1 MGRRIQGQR
10 RGRGSPT
17 FRAPSHRYKADLSHP
32 TVADSEG
39 QSASDSRRESG
50 DDDLIRG
57 TVVDIE
63 HDPARSAPVA
73 AVEFADSES
82 GAGDGDRRLVL
93 APEGIGVGDELQV
106 GVSAAIEP
114 GNTLP
119 LAEIPEGVP
128 ICNVEANQGDGGT
141 FARASGVN
149 ATLLAHERSV
159 AVVQLP
165 SGDVKRLDP
174 QCRAT
179 IGVVAGGGRT
189 EKPMVTAGNK
199 HHKMKSRGTKWP
211 NVRGVAMNAVDH
223 PFGGGGRQ
231 HPGRPKSISR
241 DAAPGRKVGDIAS
254 RRTGRG
260 GDN

>member
-10 RGRGSPT
+10 RGRGGPT
-17 FRAPSHRYKADLSHP
+17 FRAPSHRYKADLQHKQ
-32 TVADSEG
+32 TEDSDVV
-39 QSASDSRRESG
+39 S
-50 DDDLIRG
+50 G

-63 HDPARSAPVA
+63 HDPARSAPVV
-73 AVEFADSES
+73 AVEFE
-82 GAGDGDRRLVL
+82 DGDQRLVL
-93 APEGIGVGDELQV
+93 APEGIAVGDELQV
-106 GVSAAIEP
+106 GVSAEIAP

-128 ICNVEANQGDGGT
+128 VCNIERQPGDGGK
-141 FARASGVN
+141 FARASGTS
-149 ATLLAHERSV
+149 ADLITHDREA

-165 SGDVKRLDP
+165 SGEMKRLDP

-189 EKPMVTAGNK
+189 EKPFVKAGK
-199 HHKMKSRGTKWP
+199 KYHKMKARGTKWP

-231 HPGRPKSISR
+231 HPGRPKSVSR
-241 DAAPGRKVGDIAS
+241 DAPPGRKVGDIAS

-260 GDN
+260 GNK

>member
-10 RGRGSPT
+10 RGRGTPT
-17 FRAPSHRYKADLSHP
+17 FRAPSHRYKADLQHRK
-32 TVADSEG
+32 VEDADVIG
-39 QSASDSRRESG
+39 
-50 DDDLIRG
+50 G

-73 AVEFADSES
+73 AVEFE
-82 GAGDGDRRLVL
+82 DGDRRLVL
-93 APEGIGVGDELQV
+93 APEGVGVGDELQV
-106 GVSAAIEP
+106 GVSAEIAP

-128 ICNVEANQGDGGT
+128 VCNVESSPGDGGR
-141 FARASGVN
+141 FARSSGVN
-149 ATLLAHERSV
+149 ATLLTHDRNV
-159 AVVQLP
+159 AVVKLP
-165 SGDVKRLDP
+165 SGEMKRLDP

-189 EKPMVTAGNK
+189 DKPMVKAGNK
-199 HHKMKSRGTKWP
+199 HHKMKARGTKWP

-231 HPGRPKSISR
+231 HPGKPKSVSR
-241 DAAPGRKVGDIAS
+241 DTPPGRKVGDIAS
-254 RRTGRG
+254 KRTGRG
-260 GDN
+260 GNE

>member
-1 MGRRIQGQR
+1 MGRRIFGQR
-10 RGRGSPT
+10 RGRGTPT
-17 FRAPSHRYKADLSHP
+17 FRAPSHRYKAKLDHKK
-32 TVADSEG
+32 TE
-39 QSASDSRRESG
+39 G
-50 DDDLIRG
+50 DDVVRG

-73 AVEFADSES
+73 AIEFE
-82 GAGDGDRRLVL
+82 DGEQRLVL
-93 APEGIGVGDELQV
+93 APEGITVGEEIQV
-106 GVSAAIEP
+106 GVSAEIKP

-128 ICNVEANQGDGGT
+128 VCNVEANQGDGGK

-149 ATLLAHERSV
+149 ADLITHDRNA

-165 SGDVKRLDP
+165 SGEVKRLDP

-179 IGVVAGGGRT
+179 VGVVAGGGRT
-189 EKPMVTAGNK
+189 EKPMVKAGNK
-199 HHKMKSRGTKWP
+199 YHKMRARGSKWP
-211 NVRGVAMNAVDH
+211 RVRGVAMNAVDH

-231 HPGRPKSISR
+231 HPGKPKSVSR
-241 DAAPGRKVGDIAS
+241 NAPPGRKVGDISS

-260 GDN
+260 GNK

>member
-1 MGRRIQGQR
+1 MGRRILGQR
-10 RGRGSPT
+10 RGRGTST
-17 FRAPSHRYKADLSHP
+17 FRAPSHRYKAKLDHKK
-32 TVADSEG
+32 AE
-39 QSASDSRRESG
+39 
-50 DDDLIRG
+50 DDDVVRG
-57 TVVDIE
+57 TIVDIE

-73 AVEFADSES
+73 AIEFE
-82 GAGDGDRRLVL
+82 DGEQRLVL
-93 APEGIGVGDELQV
+93 APEGVTVGEEIQV
-106 GVSAAIEP
+106 GVSAEIKP

-128 ICNVEANQGDGGT
+128 ICNVEANPGDGGK

-149 ATLLAHERSV
+149 ADLITHDRNA

-165 SGDVKRLDP
+165 SGEVKRLDP

-189 EKPMVTAGNK
+189 EKPMVKAGNK
-199 HHKMKSRGTKWP
+199 HHKMKARGTKWP
-211 NVRGVAMNAVDH
+211 RVRGVAMNAVDH

-231 HPGRPKSISR
+231 HPGKPKSVSR
-241 DAAPGRKVGDIAS
+241 NAPPGRKVGDISS

-260 GDN
+260 GNK

>member
-10 RGRGSPT
+10 RGRGSST
-17 FRAPSHRYKADLSHP
+17 FRAPSHRYKADLQHRKVEDGDV
-32 TVADSEG
+32 VA
-39 QSASDSRRESG
+39 
-50 DDDLIRG
+50 G

-73 AVEFADSES
+73 AVEFE
-82 GAGDGDRRLVL
+82 DGDHRLVL
-93 APEGIGVGDELQV
+93 APEGVGVGDELQV
-106 GVSAAIEP
+106 GVSAEIAP

-128 ICNVEANQGDGGT
+128 VCNVESSPGDGGR

-149 ATLLAHERSV
+149 ATLLTHDRNV
-159 AVVQLP
+159 AVVKLP
-165 SGDVKRLDP
+165 SGEMKRLDP

-189 EKPMVTAGNK
+189 DKPMVKAGNK
-199 HHKMKSRGTKWP
+199 YHKMKARGTKWP

-231 HPGRPKSISR
+231 HPGKPKSISR
-241 DAAPGRKVGDIAS
+241 NAPPGRKVGDIAS
-254 RRTGRG
+254 KRTGRG
-260 GDN
+260 GNE

>member
-10 RGRGSPT
+10 RGRGTPT
-17 FRAPSHRYKADLSHP
+17 FRAPSHRYKAKLDHRKD
-32 TVADSEG
+32 A
-39 QSASDSRRESG
+39 G
-50 DDDLIRG
+50 DVVRG

-73 AVEFADSES
+73 AVEFE
-82 GAGDGDRRLVL
+82 DGDRRLVL
-93 APEGIGVGDELQV
+93 APEGIAVGEEIQV
-106 GVSAAIEP
+106 GISAEIKP

-128 ICNVEANQGDGGT
+128 ICNVESKPGDGGR

-149 ATLLAHERSV
+149 ADLITHDRDA

-165 SGDVKRLDP
+165 SGEVKRLDP

-179 IGVVAGGGRT
+179 VGVVAGGGRT
-189 EKPMVTAGNK
+189 EKPFVKAGK
-199 HHKMKSRGTKWP
+199 KYHKLRARGTKYP
-211 NVRGVAMNAVDH
+211 RVRGVAMNAVDH

-231 HPGRPKSISR
+231 HPGRPKSVSR
-241 DAAPGRKVGDIAS
+241 DAPPGRKVGDIAS

-260 GDN
+260 GNK

>member
-1 MGRRIQGQR
+1 MGRRIRGQR
-10 RGRGSPT
+10 RGRGGST
-17 FRAPSHRYKADLSHP
+17 FRAPSHRYKAELSHR
-32 TVADSEG
+32 TVED
-39 QSASDSRRESG
+39 G
-50 DDDLIRG
+50 DIVRG
-57 TVVDIE
+57 EVVDIE

-73 AVEFADSES
+73 AIEFD
-82 GAGDGDRRLVL
+82 DGDQRLVL
-93 APEGIGVGDELQV
+93 APEGVAVGDPIQV

-119 LAEIPEGVP
+119 LSEIPEGVP
-128 ICNVEANQGDGGT
+128 VCNVEANPGDGGK
-141 FARASGVN
+141 FARASGVS
-149 ATLLAHERSV
+149 ATLLAHERSA

-165 SGDVKRLDP
+165 SGEMKRLAPD
-174 QCRAT
+174 CRAT

-189 EKPMVTAGNK
+189 EKPIVKAGKK
-199 HHKMKSRGTKWP
+199 HHKARARGMVWP
-211 NVRGVAMNAVDH
+211 RVRGVAMNAVDH

-260 GDN
+260 GEQ

>member
-10 RGRGSPT
+10 RGRGGPT
-17 FRAPSHRYKADLSHP
+17 FRAPSHRYKADLSHKKAEDSDV
-32 TVADSEG
+32 VA
-39 QSASDSRRESG
+39 
-50 DDDLIRG
+50 G

-73 AVEFADSES
+73 AVEFE
-82 GAGDGDRRLVL
+82 DGDRRLILV
-93 APEGIGVGDELQV
+93 PEGVGVGEEVQV
-106 GVSAAIEP
+106 GVSAEIKP

-128 ICNVEANQGDGGT
+128 VSNVERQPGDGGK
-141 FARASGVN
+141 FARASGTSADLITHDVD
-149 ATLLAHERSV
+149 A

-165 SGDVKRLDP
+165 SGQTKRLDP
-174 QCRAT
+174 ECRAT

-189 EKPMVTAGNK
+189 EKPHVKAGNK
-199 HHKMKSRGTKWP
+199 YHKMKARGTKWP

-231 HPGRPKSISR
+231 HPGKPKSISR
-241 DAAPGRKVGDIAS
+241 NAPPGRKVGDISS

>member
-17 FRAPSHRYKADLSHP
+17 FRAPSHRYKAELSHKH
-32 TVADSEG
+32 TEG
-39 QSASDSRRESG
+39 
-50 DDDLIRG
+50 DLLVG
-57 TVVDIE
+57 EVTDIE

-73 AVEFADSES
+73 RVAFE
-82 GAGDGDRRLVL
+82 DGDERLIL
-93 APEGIGVGDELQV
+93 ASEGVGVGDRIEI
-106 GVSAAIEP
+106 GISAAIEP

-128 ICNVEANQGDGGT
+128 VVNVEAQPGDGGKY
-141 FARASGVN
+141 ARASGVN
-149 ATLLAHERSV
+149 ADLITHERDA

-165 SGDVKRLDP
+165 SGEVKRLSPD
-174 QCRAT
+174 CRAT

-189 EKPMVTAGNK
+189 EKPFVKAGK
-199 HHKMKSRGTKWP
+199 KYHKMKSRGTKWP
-211 NVRGVAMNAVDH
+211 RVRGVAMNAVDH

-231 HPGRPKSISR
+231 HPGRPKSVSKN
-241 DAAPGRKVGDIAS
+241 APPGRKVGDISS

-260 GDN
+260 GGK

>member
-10 RGRGSPT
+10 RGRGTPT
-17 FRAPSHRYKADLSHP
+17 FRAPSHRYKADLTHKKP
-32 TVADSEG
+32 EDVDTVS
-39 QSASDSRRESG
+39 
-50 DDDLIRG
+50 G

-73 AVEFADSES
+73 AVEFEDSEGQSSS
-82 GAGDGDRRLVL
+82 GSRTQSGDGDQRLILV
-93 APEGIGVGDELQV
+93 PEGVGIGEEIQI
-106 GVSAAIEP
+106 GVSAEIKE

-128 ICNVEANQGDGGT
+128 VCNVESSPGDGGK
-141 FARASGVN
+141 FARASGVSANLITHDRN
-149 ATLLAHERSV
+149 A
-159 AVVQLP
+159 AVVELP
-165 SGDVKRLDP
+165 SGEVKRLSPD
-174 QCRAT
+174 CRAT

-189 EKPMVTAGNK
+189 EKPMVKAGNK
-199 HHKMKSRGTKWP
+199 HHKMKARGTKWP

-231 HPGRPKSISR
+231 HPGRPKSVSR
-241 DAAPGRKVGDIAS
+241 NAPPGRKVGDISS

-260 GDN
+260 GN

>member
-32 TVADSEG
+32 KTEDADVVS
-39 QSASDSRRESG
+39 
-50 DDDLIRG
+50 G

-73 AVEFADSES
+73 AVEFQD
-82 GAGDGDRRLVL
+82 DDRRLVL
-93 APEGIGVGDELQV
+93 APEGVGVGDRLQV
-106 GVSAAIEP
+106 GVSASIEP

-128 ICNVEANQGDGGT
+128 VCNVEANPGDGGK

-149 ATLLAHERSV
+149 ATLMTHERTV
-159 AVVQLP
+159 TVVQLP
-165 SGDVKRLDP
+165 SDEVKRLDP

-189 EKPMVTAGNK
+189 EKPMVKAGNK
-199 HHKMKSRGTKWP
+199 HHKMKARGTKWP

-231 HPGRPKSISR
+231 HPGRPKSVSR

>member
-10 RGRGSPT
+10 RGRGGPT
-17 FRAPSHRYKADLSHP
+17 FRAPSHRYKAELSHRK
-32 TVADSEG
+32 VED
-39 QSASDSRRESG
+39 G
-50 DDDLIRG
+50 DVIAG

-63 HDPARSAPVA
+63 HDPARSAPIA
-73 AVEFADSES
+73 AVEFE
-82 GAGDGDRRLVL
+82 DGDQRLVL

-106 GVSAAIEP
+106 GVSAEIAP

-128 ICNVEANQGDGGT
+128 VCNVESNQGDGGK

-149 ATLLAHERSV
+149 AQLISHDRNV
-159 AVVQLP
+159 AVVKLP
-165 SGDVKRLDP
+165 SGEVKRLDP

-189 EKPMVTAGNK
+189 EKPYVKAGNK
-199 HHKMKSRGTKWP
+199 HHKMKARGTKWP

-231 HPGRPKSISR
+231 HPGKPKSISR
-241 DAAPGRKVGDIAS
+241 NAPPGRKVGDISS
-254 RRTGRG
+254 RKTGRG
-260 GDN
+260 GKGGNE

>member
-10 RGRGSPT
+10 RGRGTPT
-17 FRAPSHRYKADLSHP
+17 FRAPSHRYKADLQHS
-32 TVADSEG
+32 TVEADDTIAG
-39 QSASDSRRESG
+39 K
-50 DDDLIRG
+50 I
-57 TVVDIE
+57 VDIE

-73 AVEFADSES
+73 VVEFDE
-82 GAGDGDRRLVL
+82 AGRRYVLV
-93 APEGIGVGDELQV
+93 PEGVGVGERIQV
-106 GVSAAIEP
+106 GVSAEIKQ

-119 LAEIPEGVP
+119 LAEIPEGIPV
-128 ICNVEANQGDGGT
+128 CNVESRAGDGGT

-149 ATLLAHERSV
+149 ATLVTHDRNA

-174 QCRAT
+174 RCRAT

-189 EKPMVTAGNK
+189 EKPFVKAGTK
-199 HHKMKSRGTKWP
+199 HHKMKTRGTKWP
-211 NVRGVAMNAVDH
+211 RVRGVAMNAVDH

-231 HPGRPKSISR
+231 HPGKPKSVSKNTP
-241 DAAPGRKVGDIAS
+241 PGRKVGDISS

-260 GDN
+260 GNK